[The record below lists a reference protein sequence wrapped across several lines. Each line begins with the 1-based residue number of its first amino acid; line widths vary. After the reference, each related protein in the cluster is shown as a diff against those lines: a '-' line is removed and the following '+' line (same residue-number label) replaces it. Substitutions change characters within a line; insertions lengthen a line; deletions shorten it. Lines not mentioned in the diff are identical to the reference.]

1 MSAAIRGSR
10 ANFLNIRKSA
20 RQRAPTDEFF
30 GRSERAHAT
39 LRRPKKICLANLRA
53 VGWPAVNLRRVIV
66 SIYLGAFL
74 AIAAAAGLFFWQTRA
89 EYERLKQQQ
98 LASQRRLAEMEQRLA
113 EQEKVL
119 ERLRSDPAFVEK
131 IIRKRLGY
139 ARPDEYI
146 FRFPQ

>member
-1 MSAAIRGSR
+1 M
-10 ANFLNIRKSA
+10 
-20 RQRAPTDEFF
+20 
-30 GRSERAHAT
+30 
-39 LRRPKKICLANLRA
+39 
-53 VGWPAVNLRRVIV
+53 NLRRVIV